1 MPNALRQLSTFG
13 NLFSSEVGGGQLI
26 QTHDPRLIIVG
37 FLETALY
44 NFSGHYIYQA
54 PLFLE
59 GFVYGL
65 ADLLGVDAM
74 DSSIIDP
81 HDAFALNEP
90 FEYSHDIAGNPVLA
104 ILGAAALV
112 VFIWILKKRQRDKS
126 DAYVAFAYISISIF
140 MLLLRHTHYRTRYEI
155 LFFALLCPA
164 IAIIGQRFLKK
175 RETLRVA
182 VIAILSFVTVCE
194 ILSMCIYHLEWAA
207 KGNYGERPYGYF
219 AYWGDEVYEDFS
231 KLASMPQQY
240 DCKQVGVV
248 IEKWQREYPLL
259 VMLGDME
266 WQEVNVDNETARY
279 EDTSYVP
286 DCLVVLA
293 WNETEEEYISCHGKR
308 YRIMWQTTD
317 RCASYVFALAQ

>member
-140 MLLLRHTHYRTRYEI
+140 MLLLRHGHEGP
-155 LFFALLCPA
+155 LALLPFKKA
-164 IAIIGQRFLKK
+164 FRSELGKGPTHSNSAHLVFLLQLM
-175 RETLRVA
+175 LR
-182 VIAILSFVTVCE
+182 
-194 ILSMCIYHLEWAA
+194 W
-207 KGNYGERPYGYF
+207 
-219 AYWGDEVYEDFS
+219 
-231 KLASMPQQY
+231 
-240 DCKQVGVV
+240 
-248 IEKWQREYPLL
+248 YP
-259 VMLGDME
+259 
-266 WQEVNVDNETARY
+266 
-279 EDTSYVP
+279 
-286 DCLVVLA
+286 
-293 WNETEEEYISCHGKR
+293 
-308 YRIMWQTTD
+308 
-317 RCASYVFALAQ
+317 